1 MTYLRLGIA
10 HILQGIDHLMFVL
23 ALLLIVN
30 GWRTLVAMITAFT
43 IAHSITLAVAT
54 LGYVYIPQQAVEAVI
69 ALSILF
75 LATEIIHA
83 QQGR

>member
-30 GWRTLVAMITAFT
+30 GWRTLVAMIAAFT

-54 LGYVYIPQQAVEAVI
+54 LGYV
-69 ALSILF
+69 
-75 LATEIIHA
+75 
-83 QQGR
+83 